1 MVLFPFAATVDLGE
15 VVVNL
20 LPYSQIV
27 AGGLSLRGDML
38 LKKIVEK
45 IDAQRD
51 HLELDRFKPGTRVTF
66 QGKPYLVQRRTT
78 LASGEA
84 AVVLEGETDQFVI
97 ATERF
102 LAGVS
107 S

>member
-1 MVLFPFAATVDLGE
+1 MSISRSHGAA
-15 VVVNL
+15 
-20 LPYSQIV
+20 P
-27 AGGLSLRGDML
+27 GGLSLRSDML
-38 LKKIVEK
+38 LNQNMER

-51 HLELDRFKPGTRVTF
+51 HLALERFKPGAQVTF
-66 QGKPYLVQRRTT
+66 KGKPYKIQRRTT

-84 AVVLEGETDQFVI
+84 AVVLEGEREQFVI
-97 ATERF
+97 SANQF